1 MILALETST
10 QSASVA
16 LLEGGLLVKE
26 IRLEKGG
33 RQGRELAPAIEKL
46 GIAWAE
52 VELVAVGL
60 GPGSYTGLRVGL
72 ALARSLAF
80 AADLAV
86 AGVSSFAAHAHE
98 ALGEGEEMLTLCK
111 AGRDDYYYA
120 VFRKDGGRL
129 REIVPHAIGPES
141 EMQKHQAPGRRVQS
155 EPPLA
160 CAVGRLAWISYQ
172 EEGPT
177 PADRLLPLYLRR
189 SKAEINWERRKGE

>member
-1 MILALETST
+1 MIVALETST

-16 LLEGGLLVKE
+16 LFDGDRLCQE
-26 IRLEKGG
+26 IPLEKGG
-33 RQGRELAPAIEKL
+33 RQGRELAPAIERL
-46 GIAWAE
+46 GVTWSE
-52 VELVAVGL
+52 VEIVAVGL

-72 ALARSLAF
+72 ALAQSLAF

-86 AGVSSFAAHAHE
+86 VGVSSFAAHAHE

-120 VFRKDGGRL
+120 VFLKEGGRL

-141 EMQKHQAPGRRVQS
+141 EMQKHRVPGRRVQS
-155 EPPLA
+155 APPFA
-160 CAVGRLAWISYQ
+160 RAVGRLAWISYQ

-177 PADRLLPLYLRR
+177 PADRLHPLYLRR